1 MCGELNLDSRPRE
14 NAPSPTCVEMAVSR
28 KIIGLKPL
36 EYVHVLDVNTN
47 VTSVEV
53 GPQSVSLL
61 ENQRL
66 VAGPHK
72 FVVVPPGH
80 YCVVEDPIDRST
92 YERGKTPRQT
102 FGWSEVRFHGEPFYL
117 YPGERLQGA
126 DSAVNYKKAL
136 KQLPVV
142 KPNHAIRLK
151 AIVDY
156 DDPDGEKR
164 RSGDEWQLEG
174 PLSFRP
180 TPEVEVLGMI
190 PPTVILPGQALRLRA
205 KEKFTARDGV
215 VRVTSEEWLV
225 RERGA
230 YLPDVF
236 EEVVGLDTAYTLTLN
251 TALHMKANK
260 TGKDASGKERKAG
273 EEWLV
278 TMDDTETYI
287 PEVSEEVVTVVNRTV
302 LNSLQY
308 CVVLDPIDDD
318 RKNRL
323 GQKELHKGPANFF
336 LHPGEQLENG
346 IQKSYILGDDES
358 LVLVASEEFV
368 DESFDEKPARVAGDR
383 WMIRG
388 PKSYVPPVEV
398 VVAKKRKAIPLNKN
412 EGVYVQNTQTGEVR
426 SVMGP
431 QSYLLQEHEELFE
444 KELPD
449 DVEEMLKMGGGIGD
463 ASIRKV
469 AYFESSID
477 SAYTKKRDKSRVVT
491 YRCPSNSAVQVY
503 NYQKRTARVTFGPDM
518 VILDP
523 HENFNVLSLSA
534 GKPKKENALRS
545 LALMLGPDF
554 ITDIIEVETS
564 DHARL
569 RAVISF
575 NNNFEVKRGDL
586 DEEAKLF
593 SVPDFIGFA
602 CRDIGSRIR
611 SVVAQTPFD
620 EFHRHSARI
629 IRSSVFGLDEHGKVN
644 SQVRYPANNLV
655 ITNVD
660 IQSIEPV
667 DRHMQESL
675 SKSVQ
680 MAIEIAT
687 QSIEAQ
693 ASHEAKRQ
701 EQVARGHL
709 DRQKLANETAAEK
722 ARMELYE
729 LQAISAAV
737 ESTGQA
743 KAEAQAQAERLLI
756 ECESEIEAARLKAE
770 AADIEQSADL
780 EAQMK
785 LRADELSFLRHMNEL
800 EIAKCKELANIEVL
814 KFKQSTE
821 ALGSD
826 TIAAIAQA
834 GPESDLRMLKALGIS
849 SALIT
854 DGNSPINLFGT
865 AAGLISGVPR
875 EE

>member
-1 MCGELNLDSRPRE
+1 M
-14 NAPSPTCVEMAVSR
+14 
-28 KIIGLKPL
+28 
-36 EYVHVLDVNTN
+36 
-47 VTSVEV
+47 
-53 GPQSVSLL
+53 
-61 ENQRL
+61 
-66 VAGPHK
+66 AGPLR

-80 YCVVEDPIDRST
+80 YCVVEDPVDRT
-92 YERGKTPRQT
+92 THECGKTPQQT
-102 FGWSEVRFHGEPFYL
+102 FGWSDVRLHGDPFYL

-126 DSAVNYKKAL
+126 DSAANYKKAL

-156 DDPDGEKR
+156 DDPVGEKR
-164 RSGDEWQLEG
+164 RNGDEWQLEG
-174 PLSFRP
+174 PLTFRP
-180 TPEVEVLGMI
+180 TPEVEILGMI
-190 PPTVILPGQALRLRA
+190 PPTVIMPGQALRLRA
-205 KEKFTARDGV
+205 KEKFTARDGA
-215 VRVTSEEWLV
+215 VRVTGEEWLI

-236 EEVVGLDTAYTLTLN
+236 EEVVGLDKAYTLTLN

-260 TGKDASGKERKAG
+260 TGKDANGKERKSG

-278 TMDDTETYI
+278 TMDDTESYI
-287 PEVSEEVVTVVNRTV
+287 PEVSEEVITVVNRTV

-308 CVVLDPIDDD
+308 CVVLDPINKDG
-318 RKNRL
+318 KNQL
-323 GQKELHKGPANFF
+323 GQKELRRGPDNFF

-346 IQKSYILGDDES
+346 IQKSYILGDDEA

-368 DESFDEKPARVAGDR
+368 DDSFDEQPVRAAGDR

-398 VVAKKRKAIPLNKN
+398 VVMAKRKAIPLNKN

-449 DVEEMLKMGGGIGD
+449 DVEEMLKLGGGIGD
-463 ASIRKV
+463 SSIRKV

-491 YRCPSNSAVQVY
+491 YRCPNNSAVQVY

-518 VILDP
+518 VMLDP

-575 NNNFEVKRGDL
+575 NNKFDVKQGDPE
-586 DEEAKLF
+586 EEAKLF

-611 SVVAQTPFD
+611 SAVAQTPFD

-629 IRSSVFGLDEHGKVN
+629 IRSSVFGLDENDKVK
-644 SQVRYPANNLV
+644 SEVRYPTNNLV

-693 ASHEAKRQ
+693 AAHEAKRQ

-722 ARMELYE
+722 ARLELYE

-743 KAEAQAQAERLLI
+743 KAEAQARAERLLI

-770 AADIEQSADL
+770 AAEIEQNAEL

-785 LRADELSFLRHMNEL
+785 LRADELSFLRHMNKL
-800 EIAKCKELANIEVL
+800 EIARSKELANIEVL

-826 TIAAIAQA
+826 TITAIAQA
-834 GPESDLRMLKALGIS
+834 GPESDLRMLKALGINS
-849 SALIT
+849 TLIT
-854 DGNSPINLFGT
+854 DGNSPINLFGA
-865 AAGLISGVPR
+865 AAGLIGAVPKN
-875 EE
+875 E